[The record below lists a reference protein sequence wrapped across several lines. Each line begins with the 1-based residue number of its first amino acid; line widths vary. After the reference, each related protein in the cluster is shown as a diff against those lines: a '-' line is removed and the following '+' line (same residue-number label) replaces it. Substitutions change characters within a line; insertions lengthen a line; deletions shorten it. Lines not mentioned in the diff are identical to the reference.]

1 MLASILAESLY
12 YSFDSLSK
20 SLFPKVIM
28 SRILYYV
35 LQQFQA
41 SANKTSLKI
50 AGLMSIAT
58 EKEYHMSDEVMKEVV
73 KRMGGDTGHSHTL

>member
-1 MLASILAESLY
+1 
-12 YSFDSLSK
+12 
-20 SLFPKVIM
+20 M
-28 SRILYYV
+28 STILYLRV

-73 KRMGGDTGHSHTL
+73 KRMGGDAGHSHTL